1 MNRKKLL
8 KLESELRALEM
19 NIEFCGDLNKER
31 DYENDDFIEEISI
44 PKIIP
49 SFWEYDRTDRKRY
62 TCYLQRMREVDKV
75 LMRTIQ
81 KEIVKGNQKRYSSI
95 HYVVRKV

>member
-31 DYENDDFIEEISI
+31 DYEKDDFIKCTNVIYNIASI
-44 PKIIP
+44 ETLLFFFC
-49 SFWEYDRTDRKRY
+49 SNS
-62 TCYLQRMREVDKV
+62 YLKYKCN
-75 LMRTIQ
+75 IQ
-81 KEIVKGNQKRYSSI
+81 YSK
-95 HYVVRKV
+95 Y

>member
-31 DYENDDFIEEISI
+31 DYENDDFIEEIDDNEI
-44 PKIIP
+44 P
-49 SFWEYDRTDRKRY
+49 F
-62 TCYLQRMREVDKV
+62 
-75 LMRTIQ
+75 
-81 KEIVKGNQKRYSSI
+81 
-95 HYVVRKV
+95 